1 MLRTLTKIFCIIFYV
16 SVIAGCA
23 MQSAKNKEQI
33 KSGGMPGGP
42 AHYNEAIAAAKE
54 GKTEKAIILLEKVT
68 QTNPDFSVAYTDL
81 GLQYLRKD
89 NLQAADRA
97 FEKSISLN
105 SSDFV
110 AYNHRGV
117 ILRKQGDFA
126 GAKDMYQTA
135 IDQNPDYA
143 NAHLNFAV
151 LYDIYLYELDHA
163 MQHYKKYQSLT
174 SNDDKLV
181 GKWIVD
187 LDRRISAKNKR
198 NK

>member
-1 MLRTLTKIFCIIFYV
+1 MLLTLTKIFCAIISV

-23 MQSAKNKEQI
+23 MQSAKNNEQG
-33 KSGGMPGGP
+33 KAGGLAGGP
-42 AHYNEAIAAAKE
+42 AYYNEAITAAKE
-54 GKTEKAIILLEKVT
+54 GKTEKAIILLERVT
-68 QTNPDFSVAYTDL
+68 QTNPEYAVAYTDL
-81 GLQYLRKD
+81 GLQYLQED
-89 NLQAADRA
+89 NLQAADQA

-105 SSDFV
+105 SSDYV

-174 SNDDKLV
+174 SNGDKLV

-198 NK
+198 KQ

>member
-1 MLRTLTKIFCIIFYV
+1 MQTLIKICYIIFSV

-23 MQSAKNKEQI
+23 MQSAKNTEQI
-33 KSGGMPGGP
+33 KSGSVAGGP

-54 GKTEKAIILLEKVT
+54 GKTEKAIRLLEKIT
-68 QTNPDFSVAYTDL
+68 QTNPDYAVAYTDL
-81 GLQYLRKD
+81 GLQYLRED
-89 NLQAADRA
+89 NLQAAGRA

-110 AYNHRGV
+110 AYNHKGV

-126 GAKDMYQTA
+126 GAKGMYQTA

-198 NK
+198 KE